1 MLPSGC
7 SFDSIDGSRHC
18 RHISLGLCTEH
29 TFPLTFALRVLYA
42 ILGSRFFWS
51 HTERGKAIHIPYKAA
66 ATDTL

>member
-42 ILGSRFFWS
+42 ILV
-51 HTERGKAIHIPYKAA
+51 HNQ
-66 ATDTL
+66 ATFLGMTKCASGVQP